1 MNEKK
6 TLSHIV
12 DLLVAKYDMDR
23 KDATTFVRGM
33 FELIEEALVTEK
45 FVKVKGLGTFKLT
58 EVEARESVDIH
69 SGERIEIQG
78 HNKVSFIPEAAL
90 KELINKPFSQF
101 ENVILNE
108 QTELPDTEV
117 VVETPTAEG
126 EEENTVVEDEE
137 TPAVEEIASAVAVE
151 ETPIVETPIVEEE
164 TPSNVETPV
173 IEEETPNEETP
184 NEETPNEETPN
195 EETPIIEKETP
206 KDDVPKDETPNEES
220 SKDEETPKEGTPLPA
235 PTTSKSKWPRTALIL
250 IVLLLAGS
258 GLGYLITGW
267 TDRDDTL
274 VAEPVEEESAAP
286 AVLVDSL
293 SALADSVTAS
303 AQLPDSAAQKAATE
317 VAAPESKAV
326 ASKVES
332 KASESKASE
341 KASEPKAEQKS
352 ESKPKAEQ
360 SAAPKSAYR
369 IVGTKGVHVLE
380 SGETLRIIAEKYYG
394 NRNLSKYIYEHNK
407 SVIANPD
414 RVPAGTKLNI
424 PELEANR

>member
-1 MNEKK
+1 
-6 TLSHIV
+6 
-12 DLLVAKYDMDR
+12 
-23 KDATTFVRGM
+23 
-33 FELIEEALVTEK
+33 
-45 FVKVKGLGTFKLT
+45 
-58 EVEARESVDIH
+58 
-69 SGERIEIQG
+69 
-78 HNKVSFIPEAAL
+78 
-90 KELINKPFSQF
+90 
-101 ENVILNE
+101 
-108 QTELPDTEV
+108 
-117 VVETPTAEG
+117 
-126 EEENTVVEDEE
+126 
-137 TPAVEEIASAVAVE
+137 
-151 ETPIVETPIVEEE
+151 VEEE
-164 TPSNVETPV
+164 TPSNEETPV
-173 IEEETPNEETP
+173 IEEETLNEETL
-184 NEETPNEETPN
+184 NEETPN

-206 KDDVPKDETPNEES
+206 KDEVPKDETPNEES
-220 SKDEETPKEGTPLPA
+220 SKDEETPKEETPLPA
-235 PTTSKSKWPRTALIL
+235 PTTGKSKWPRTALVL
-250 IVLLLAGS
+250 IVLLLAGF
-258 GLGYLITGW
+258 GLGYLITDW

-286 AVLVDSL
+286 AVLVDSVAVDSL

-317 VAAPESKAV
+317 VAAPESKAA

-332 KASESKASE
+332 KASEPKASE

-352 ESKPKAEQ
+352 DSKPKAEQ